1 MVVAAHL
8 GAAVALRL
16 CLARCVSFS
25 AAAVAHLAV
34 CIAGVLRM
42 CLLLSVHGSSVLA
55 GCIVAGEPA
64 CLVAAFLW
72 PVRRRAG
79 TG

>member
-1 MVVAAHL
+1 MFVPAHL
-8 GAAVALRL
+8 SAAVALRL
-16 CLARCVSFS
+16 CFARCVSLS
-25 AAAVAHLAV
+25 AASSAHLAV
-34 CIAGVLRM
+34 CVAGVLRM

-79 TG
+79 AG